1 MADVL
6 TGFTWDRSAK
16 RYRSSGTGRYVAR
29 NEIVNLLGTHISGG
43 EGRVEA
49 LTRALYEGTIAPAV
63 FAEQMRTQLRRL
75 HLQNAALGAGGWDRL
90 NSSDYGRIGQRLRE
104 DYGRINKLIGDVRD
118 GNATIAQVLN
128 RANGYVGNS
137 RIAFW
142 ETERTAQS
150 VPEPGKVII
159 ERRVLGAHKSCRDC
173 LNYYAAGW
181 QPLGALPLPGLSC
194 ACGTNCKCRMERR
207 QVTADEAG
215 QYVKRSLADV
225 ITAAGAKRAAALDA
239 AVAKKVAKA
248 SPTQE
253 KKRTTKAKPE
263 SLRLQ
268 YSAPVEQLKRVA
280 AHVDEQIAELAP
292 QYGVSAKKFEQ
303 TISKSFKKLVADNPV
318 AIQFPSEY
326 VDSLLTD
333 GRFKTQF
340 ETGSGKGITNTT
352 YRSNAEERGI
362 GIPQNIADK
371 DRPVYAFL
379 DVGQGARAN
388 VRDYGDLTFV
398 FKDDVKK
405 RATVTTGDSLFNFA
419 QREVAGTP
427 ALAPTKHS
435 WDTSVEA
442 LYDYATG
449 GTPGELVGQV
459 RYIEMQ
465 IQRGASLADVRGVVD
480 YGGVLNAAQRQ
491 ALIDRGIEIWNR

>member
-1 MADVL
+1 VADVL

-29 NEIVNLLGTHISGG
+29 NDIVGLLGTHIRGG

-118 GNATIAQVLN
+118 GNATIAQALN
-128 RANGYVGNS
+128 RVNGYVGNS

-181 QPLGALPLPGLSC
+181 QPIGVLPLPALSC

-207 QVTADEAG
+207 QVPADEAG

-225 ITAAGAKRAAALDA
+225 ITAAFLAAQVKAEQAAAKKEARLA
-239 AVAKKVAKA
+239 KAAKKKA
-248 SPTQE
+248 LE
-253 KKRTTKAKPE
+253 DA
-263 SLRLQ
+263 
-268 YSAPVEQLKRVA
+268 LKL
-280 AHVDEQIAELAP
+280 EEL
-292 QYGVSAKKFEQ
+292 
-303 TISKSFKKLVADNPV
+303 
-318 AIQFPSEY
+318 
-326 VDSLLTD
+326 
-333 GRFKTQF
+333 
-340 ETGSGKGITNTT
+340 
-352 YRSNAEERGI
+352 
-362 GIPQNIADK
+362 
-371 DRPVYAFL
+371 
-379 DVGQGARAN
+379 
-388 VRDYGDLTFV
+388 
-398 FKDDVKK
+398 
-405 RATVTTGDSLFNFA
+405 
-419 QREVAGTP
+419 QREAV
-427 ALAPTKHS
+427 
-435 WDTSVEA
+435 
-442 LYDYATG
+442 TG
-449 GTPGELVGQV
+449 
-459 RYIEMQ
+459 
-465 IQRGASLADVRGVVD
+465 
-480 YGGVLNAAQRQ
+480 
-491 ALIDRGIEIWNR
+491 